1 MAEKLLVSDLSEGQI
16 LARILPILPQGRYA
30 ILGSGD
36 DCAVVQA
43 PGGKFAVTTDVLV
56 EDVHFR
62 RDWSSPDEIGMRAAV
77 QNLSD
82 VNAMGGQTTALVVSL
97 VFPPDLEVQWL
108 ERFAGGL
115 AAVVGPSGAGVVG
128 GDLSRGEKLVISVA
142 AHGRLSN
149 SPVTRSGARP
159 GDTLAVVGNLGYSA
173 AGMAALSSGAVA
185 GSLHGADVPV
195 PYRRAVA
202 LYRCPEPPLEAGPL
216 AASRGATAMLD
227 ISDGLVEDGIRMA
240 EASDVT
246 LDFTRNALGPRVE
259 ELSDIGHELGVDPL
273 EWVLYGGEDHG
284 LLVAFPPYVLVTTPF
299 TAVGTVGE
307 RKFGRSERV
316 TLDRV
321 PLEQRGFD
329 HFRP

>member
-1 MAEKLLVSDLSEGQI
+1 MAQRLLVSDLSEGQI
-16 LARILPILPQGRYA
+16 LSRILPILPQGKYA

-36 DCAVVQA
+36 DCAVVQS
-43 PGGKFAVTTDVLV
+43 PGGRFAVTTDVLV
-56 EDVHFR
+56 ENVHFR
-62 RDWSSPDEIGMRAAV
+62 RDWSNPDEIGMRAAV

-82 VNAMGGQTTALVVSL
+82 VNAMGAHTTALVVSL
-97 VFPPDLEVQWL
+97 VLPPDLEIDWL

-115 AAVVGPSGAGVVG
+115 AAVVAPTGAGIVG
-128 GDLSRGEKLVISVA
+128 GDLSRGEGLVISVT
-142 AHGRLSN
+142 AHGKLSN
-149 SPVTRSGARP
+149 SPITRSGARP

-173 AGMAALSSGAVA
+173 AGLAALSSGAVS

-202 LYRCPEPPLEAGPL
+202 LYRCPEAPLEAGPL

-246 LDFTRNALGPRVE
+246 LDLTRNALASRVE
-259 ELSDIGHELGVDPL
+259 ELSEVGNELGVDPL

-284 LLVAFPPYVLVTTPF
+284 LLVAFPPYVLVTAPF
-299 TAVGTVGE
+299 TAIGTIGE
-307 RKFGRSERV
+307 RKFARSELV

-329 HFRP
+329 HFRS